1 MGAFR
6 RRERRKDSL
15 KINQRCIFFSQL
27 SSYVVSGAPRH
38 GRRVVLFA
46 LHGLP
51 GKHQQPE
58 GAFVRAISVKEL
70 EHLHNF
76 MSILNLEPKFR
87 QCSALSACTIAST
100 AIEAKLCMCV
110 SKKFLII
117 WTWSLKNW
125 SSHICRHCKL
135 FLSVSQVFPVD
146 RTPFST

>member
-1 MGAFR
+1 MFSAAARCLLPAARHAAWRRRGCRIGAFQ

-15 KINQRCIFFSQL
+15 KINQRCIFFSEL
-27 SSYVVSGAPRH
+27 SSYVVSGAPRR

-87 QCSALSACTIAST
+87 QCSAVSACTT

-110 SKKFLII
+110 SKKSLII
-117 WTWSLKNW
+117 WT
-125 SSHICRHCKL
+125 
-135 FLSVSQVFPVD
+135 
-146 RTPFST
+146 